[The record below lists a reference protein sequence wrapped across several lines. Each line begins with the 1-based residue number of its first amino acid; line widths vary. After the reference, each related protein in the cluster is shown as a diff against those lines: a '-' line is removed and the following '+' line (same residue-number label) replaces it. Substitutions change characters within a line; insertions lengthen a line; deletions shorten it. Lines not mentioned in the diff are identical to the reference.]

1 MTKVKTAV
9 AKLTNLN
16 LSLLNIIMDDE
27 FDKLETLQWL
37 RREAGDLA
45 RDLHSVNLDLV
56 LGCYTIVNKTE
67 NLINEILGR
76 KKSISYYYPETR
88 KEYKLWME
96 DFGKFDKF
104 IRKLYQYELSIGYT
118 LYTPA

>member
-45 RDLHSVNLDLV
+45 RDLHSVNLD
-56 LGCYTIVNKTE
+56 
-67 NLINEILGR
+67 
-76 KKSISYYYPETR
+76 
-88 KEYKLWME
+88 
-96 DFGKFDKF
+96 
-104 IRKLYQYELSIGYT
+104 
-118 LYTPA
+118 